1 MAGEVMK
8 PEHVATVVVE
18 AIVANRLYILPH
30 DDSSDLIGR
39 RFQRIDATFD
49 EQKKR

>member
-30 DDSSDLIGR
+30 DDSRDLIGR